1 MRTVLKGGLFGIL
14 ALTLACGG
22 GSKAASPNG
31 PLSGNW
37 QISLN
42 RHVEPN
48 PALVFSGFLIQS
60 GNSVSGTVSLGSNC
74 LGVGPITGT
83 VNDQNV
89 ALTINEFGEE
99 ISLQGSMPTATQPMA
114 GEFSN
119 LAGGCTAYT
128 NTGTW
133 TAIQI
138 APIAGAFHGSFVSS
152 PAIGNGTVDVTG
164 TINQGPNTGNSNASL
179 SGNINATSSAQ
190 FCSYL
195 SSATIT
201 GLISGTAVVLN
212 LYGPNGAEIAQI
224 GNLSSTPAVT
234 VTPDGTSITGM
245 YVFPATSTGCTG
257 DEGTFQLTF
266 P

>member
-1 MRTVLKGGLFGIL
+1 MKQLYTISVLIMLAATISCGSGG
-14 ALTLACGG
+14 
-22 GSKAASPNG
+22 KATAPTG
-31 PLSGNW
+31 ALSGNW

-42 RHVEPN
+42 RHVLPN

-60 GNSVSGTVSLGSNC
+60 GNSISGTVSLGSNC
-74 LGVGPITGT
+74 LGVGPVSGT
-83 VNDQNV
+83 IDDQNV

-99 ISLQGSMPTATQPMA
+99 ISLQGSMPTATEPMT

-133 TAIQI
+133 SAIQI
-138 APIAGAFHGSFVSS
+138 APLSGGFHGTFVSS
-152 PAIGNGTVDVTG
+152 PAIGNGTVDVSG
-164 TINQGPNTGNSNASL
+164 TLNQGPNTGNSSASL
-179 SGNINATSSAQ
+179 SGNINATSDAQ

-201 GLISGTAVVLN
+201 GLISGTAVMLN

-234 VTPDGTSITGM
+234 VTPDATSVSGT
-245 YVFPATSTGCTG
+245 YVFPGTSTSCTG
-257 DEGTFQLTF
+257 DQGTFQLTF